1 MNSGPSDPRIAALH
15 HTRWPHIKLG
25 GKDLK
30 KKEEEGWKGEGDS
43 GRERKLKSIQH
54 SGGGDPEMQCK

>member
-1 MNSGPSDPRIAALH
+1 MNSGLSNPRVAALH

-30 KKEEEGWKGEGDS
+30 KKEEGEGEREGES
-43 GRERKLKSIQH
+43 GRER
-54 SGGGDPEMQCK
+54 EN